1 MNSWRVTVR
10 DGGRSHDL
18 EVTGLPGDAVIA
30 DLLRA
35 AGADPEPGAE
45 ALIDERPALLGE
57 PLSRRVRDGSVISL
71 DGPAPDKN
79 PGKAD
84 PAAALYALSGPQ
96 AGQFWKLSPGRYAT
110 GDGPQAAIR
119 LEGAA
124 PAVLAVDGR
133 GRAAWNG
140 KPFPADSLRVGPHRL
155 RVAPWPDAAA
165 PAPPGPRSF
174 FNRPPRH
181 LPQRSADLPPPP
193 VRDRVDGK
201 PRRLGATA
209 LALPVLA
216 GVGMALFFGRM
227 MFLAFAL
234 MSPMLMAGQFVEDR
248 RRRGRE
254 TRRAGQKFAAAL
266 REFDRLLR
274 RGSRLAGAQALLDDP
289 SVGELLAR
297 AETGSRRIWE
307 RRPSHPDFLRA
318 ALGYGPG
325 RWAPV
330 PTGAEEPEA
339 AALLRRRGALTG
351 VPVTARL
358 TPGSILGIA
367 GRREDGAALARAVLC
382 QLAVA
387 HGPADVRMGVITD
400 RPRQWDWIKWAPH
413 ALAGSRSDVRLLA
426 RSAEETEALLSYLAA
441 PAPAGSAPVTIITVD
456 HPRLPEEH
464 LRALREILLGAG
476 RPAAGIWLAEKPEL
490 LPAGCTE
497 VVETGRPA
505 RLRRPGRGAAAVAM
519 ETAGAAE
526 GAAEAAARRLARL
539 ADPEAAVPGS
549 RLPDQVRLLD
559 LDFPEGPAPAP
570 PGAGDDGD
578 GWASAIAARW
588 AANSPPA
595 GLSAP
600 IGVGEAG
607 PVRADLAADGPHC
620 LLAGTTGS
628 GKSELLRTLIAS
640 LAARYSPDFLNL
652 VLIDYKGGAAFDAC
666 ADLPHAVG
674 LVTDLDESL
683 GERALRSLE
692 AELAR
697 REERLR
703 EAGAAD
709 LDQLWRAVPD
719 RPLPRLAVIVDEF
732 ALLARELPH
741 FMETLVD
748 IAQRG
753 RSLGVHL
760 ILATQQPAGVVKD
773 SIRANVNLRIC
784 LRVQT
789 PADSKDALGTGPG
802 CGLAAGLPLSLPGRG
817 FIRRGPEEPL
827 PFQTALVSGCG
838 EAGPQT
844 RVSPF
849 LFGMRQPPPPPDP
862 GPARR
867 GETDLTRLTAAARRV
882 WESMERP
889 APRRPW
895 APPLRS
901 DLAFGEIP
909 FPEPP
914 PDGAPQAVL
923 GVADQPDRQR
933 QVPWIWRPAEHGNLL
948 LIGQAGAGTQ
958 DGLLAAA
965 CSLAAARPP
974 GELRLYGLDGGRGRL
989 AELERL
995 PHTGSVIPL
1004 SDAERLERL
1013 LAMLRDRVGQNPP
1026 PPSPPWLILLADDL
1040 GELRTA
1046 LAETGLED
1054 LFGEVCRGGT
1064 ARRAAV
1070 AAVADQARAV
1080 PPSLSAAFGARL
1092 VFSLADP
1099 LDWSMLGMRPG
1110 TDVLPRRRAADP
1122 RTGDYVQVAA
1132 VAADDVNRT
1141 AQQAADGPPAPPIP
1155 VLPRR
1160 VSLREAAPAG
1170 SAADREWTLPLG
1182 LDGASLRPAAI
1193 TLHEGDHLLFAGP
1206 NRSGRS
1212 TALLTVAAAV
1222 RLLRP
1227 QTTLAA
1233 VCPRPSPLADHPGW
1247 DAVFRRLEE
1256 AEPLL
1261 NDRSDGARLALLI
1274 DDAEET
1280 ADRGPLEPVIEKRME
1295 GVTVIAAG
1303 RTDVLRTAH
1312 RHWTSLLR
1320 NRRRGVILSPVD
1332 RADGDLFG
1340 IRLPALRTGPLPG
1353 RGFLI
1358 EGGGARLIQLAIA

>member
-1 MNSWRVTVR
+1 MNSWRVTIR
-10 DGGRSHDL
+10 DGGRSRDL

-71 DGPAPDKN
+71 GGPAPDKT

-110 GDGPQAAIR
+110 GAGPQAAIR

-124 PAVLAVDGR
+124 PAVLAVDGQ

-201 PRRLGATA
+201 PRRFGATA
-209 LALPVLA
+209 LTLPVLA

-289 SVGELLAR
+289 SVGEMLAR

-358 TPGSILGIA
+358 APGSILGIA

-400 RPRQWDWIKWAPH
+400 RPLQWDWIKWAPH

-441 PAPAGSAPVTIITVD
+441 PAPAGSVPVTIITVD

-464 LRALREILLGAG
+464 RRALREILLGAG

-526 GAAEAAARRLARL
+526 SAAEAAARHLARL

-578 GWASAIAARW
+578 GWASAIAAQW
-588 AANSPPA
+588 SANSPPA

-607 PVRADLAADGPHC
+607 PVRADLAAEGPHC

-760 ILATQQPAGVVKD
+760 VLATQQPAGVVKD

-838 EAGPQT
+838 EAGPPT

-867 GETDLTRLTAAARRV
+867 GKTDLTRLTAAARRV

-965 CSLAAARPP
+965 CSLASARPP
-974 GELRLYGLDGGRGRL
+974 GELRLYGLDSGRGRL
-989 AELERL
+989 AELKRL

-1004 SDAERLERL
+1004 SDPERLERL

-1026 PPSPPWLILLADDL
+1026 PLSQPWLILLADDL

-1054 LFGEVCRGGT
+1054 LFGEVCRGGA

-1070 AAVADQARAV
+1070 AAAADQARAV

-1132 VAADDVNRT
+1132 VAEADVNRT
-1141 AQQAADGPPAPPIP
+1141 AQQAADGPPAPPVP

-1182 LDGASLRPAAI
+1182 LDGASLQPAAV

-1274 DDAEET
+1274 DDVEET

-1340 IRLPALRTGPLPG
+1340 VRLPALRTGPLPG